1 MASPELSCVYAALV
15 LNDDNVEISSD
26 KIRTLLD
33 AAGVKVDSFWVEM
46 FAEYFKTHDVSE
58 LIKGTNLGGSS
69 NAEQAIIENKE
80 SHDGDPKDEKNEEE
94 EVEMGGFDDLFA

>member
-69 NAEQAIIENKE
+69 KAEQAIIENKE